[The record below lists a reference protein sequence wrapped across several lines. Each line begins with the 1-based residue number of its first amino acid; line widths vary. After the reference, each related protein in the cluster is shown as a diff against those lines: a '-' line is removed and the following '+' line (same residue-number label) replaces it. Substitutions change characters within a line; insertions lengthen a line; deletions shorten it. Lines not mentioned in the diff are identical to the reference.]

1 MALSRRA
8 RWLRAGAIGFLVVI
22 PVLLLTALAGLVAYW
37 GFGLAEIDGG
47 PLGARF
53 IVLADRPPEPDR
65 RFFGLLACLPAMGL
79 QLLGAGSLWR
89 LFAGFRFGSLVGAA
103 AIRHLRSFAGYTA
116 LAVLAAF
123 ALSGVMRWAAGVF
136 DDAPL
141 WTHLGFSTTHAA
153 VLFMAALVYMASF
166 IIEEGEHYRRE
177 TEDYV

>member
-1 MALSRRA
+1 MVLSRREQ
-8 RWLRAGAIGFLVVI
+8 WLRIGAAGFLVLI
-22 PVLLLTALAGLVAYW
+22 PVLVLAAVAGLVAYW

-47 PLGARF
+47 VLGDRF
-53 IVLADRPPEPDR
+53 IVLADRAPDPER
-65 RFFGLLACLPAMGL
+65 RLFGLLACLPAL
-79 QLLGAGSLWR
+79 AFQLLGAWSLWR
-89 LFAGFRFGSLVGAA
+89 LFAGFRFGALVGMA

>member
-8 RWLRAGAIGFLVVI
+8 RWLQAGAMGFLVLI
-22 PVLLLTALAGLVAYW
+22 PVLVLAALGGLVAYW

-53 IVLADRPPEPDR
+53 IVLADHPPEPDR
-65 RFFGLLACLPAMGL
+65 RLFGFLACLPPL
-79 QLLGAGSLWR
+79 VFQLLGAWSLWR

-116 LAVLAAF
+116 LAVLTGF
-123 ALSGVMRWAAGVF
+123 ALSGVMRWAAGAF

-153 VLFMAALVYMASF
+153 ILFMAGLVYMASF
-166 IIEEGEHYRRE
+166 IVEEGEEYRRE